1 MQIPPRCGR
10 PRRQGINGPRDCGRV
25 ERLIWFLLAGTRGGA
40 NRARILAALRERP
53 RNANQLAEA
62 LGLNY
67 RTVLHH
73 VRLLHEHALIT
84 TPAEDA
90 YGAVYFLTSQ
100 MERNI
105 DLLDRILRN
114 GG

>member
-1 MQIPPRCGR
+1 M
-10 PRRQGINGPRDCGRV
+10 

-40 NRARILAALRERP
+40 NRARILAALRDRP
-53 RNANQLAEA
+53 RNANQLAEG

-73 VRLLHEHALIT
+73 VRLLLEHGLIT
-84 TPAEDA
+84 TPAQDA

-100 MERNI
+100 MEKNI
-105 DLLDRILRN
+105 ELLDRILRN
-114 GG
+114 GR

>member
-1 MQIPPRCGR
+1 
-10 PRRQGINGPRDCGRV
+10 V

-40 NRARILAALRERP
+40 NRARILAALRDRP

-62 LGLNY
+62 LELNY

-73 VRLLHEHALIT
+73 VQLLREHGLIT
-84 TPAEDA
+84 TPAQDA
-90 YGAVYFLTSQ
+90 YGAVYFLTSV

-105 DLLDRILRN
+105 ELLDRILRD

>member
-1 MQIPPRCGR
+1 M
-10 PRRQGINGPRDCGRV
+10 

-40 NRARILAALRERP
+40 NRARILAALRDRP

-62 LGLNY
+62 LELNY

-73 VRLLHEHALIT
+73 VQLLREHGLIT
-84 TPAEDA
+84 TPAQDA
-90 YGAVYFLTSQ
+90 YGAVYFLTSV

-105 DLLDRILRN
+105 ELLDRILRD